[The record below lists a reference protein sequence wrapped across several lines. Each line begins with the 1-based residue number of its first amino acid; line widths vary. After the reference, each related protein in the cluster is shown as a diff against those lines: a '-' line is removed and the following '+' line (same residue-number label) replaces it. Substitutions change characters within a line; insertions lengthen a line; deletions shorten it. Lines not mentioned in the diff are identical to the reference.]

1 MVARH
6 TLVRNGSR
14 TQSEG
19 RDQEGVSKA
28 RPLPNLTASPLN
40 LVNVH
45 RSVFKA
51 YPWCR
56 QPYVLRPEPGGGT
69 IRAWRGM
76 GESGGVPH
84 SLRRSA
90 QACTCDTGAGPSAIR
105 AAAAGNG
112 LEDFR
117 LFTGTGVLDKMPDVD
132 DAIGAGVVGR

>member
-1 MVARH
+1 MVARQ

-76 GESGGVPH
+76 GDYRVASPILYEGQ
-84 SLRRSA
+84 RRLALATQERDRRLSA
-90 QACTCDTGAGPSAIR
+90 QRRQATASRTSVSSPVPGCSTRCP
-105 AAAAGNG
+105 
-112 LEDFR
+112 
-117 LFTGTGVLDKMPDVD
+117 M
-132 DAIGAGVVGR
+132 